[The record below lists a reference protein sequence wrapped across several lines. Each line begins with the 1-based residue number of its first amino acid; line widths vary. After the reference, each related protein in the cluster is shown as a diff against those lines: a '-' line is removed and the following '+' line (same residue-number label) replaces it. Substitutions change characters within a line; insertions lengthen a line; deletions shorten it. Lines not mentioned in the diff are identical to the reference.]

1 MTVSEGSSAAEA
13 GIMPGDRIVKM
24 DKQAINSRRELVEM
38 LRDKSPGDVMS
49 VNIVRD
55 AEEQLIYVTLKGVD

>member
-1 MTVSEGSSAAEA
+1 
-13 GIMPGDRIVKM
+13 M

-55 AEEQLIYVTLKGVD
+55 AEEQLIYVTLKGTD